1 MDYAYVIIAL
11 TYASTGLV
19 YGYAFWHLLEV
30 VDAYAK
36 GLDT

>member
-1 MDYAYVIIAL
+1 MDCAYVIIAL
-11 TYASTGLV
+11 MYASTGLV
-19 YGYAFWHLLEV
+19 YGYVLWRLLEV